1 LFEKRSTFLP
11 LAALA
16 INWCW
21 LVAREATIIERM
33 IVRARIVGLALIAF
47 SFYASS
53 ITSRFATETSVI
65 MAIEAYIPKGSV
77 FFSKLAYSLF
87 VFRFPASLLV
97 ARSMKHTSRNRIEDE
112 K

>member
-1 LFEKRSTFLP
+1 MTSSVRSVCITLS
-11 LAALA
+11 
-16 INWCW
+16 
-21 LVAREATIIERM
+21 
-33 IVRARIVGLALIAF
+33 AF

-77 FFSKLAYSLF
+77 FFSKLTYSFF
-87 VFRFPASLLV
+87 VLRVLASLLV
-97 ARSMKHTSRNRIEDE
+97 ARSMKHTSRNMIEDE

>member
-33 IVRARIVGLALIAF
+33 IVRARIVGLACIMFLLLREQ
-47 SFYASS
+47 YH
-53 ITSRFATETSVI
+53 ESVC
-65 MAIEAYIPKGSV
+65 
-77 FFSKLAYSLF
+77 
-87 VFRFPASLLV
+87 
-97 ARSMKHTSRNRIEDE
+97 N
-112 K
+112 